1 MASGSVKWFD
11 NKKGYGFITP
21 DLGPRDVFV
30 HISAVTAA
38 GEERLE
44 PGQRLDF
51 ELAQDGDGRLIAQ
64 GLVLRTSA
72 DDDDNM
78 VADADGDIGAAGPQV
93 RGKVDNE

>member
-38 GEERLE
+38 GRERLE

-64 GLVLRTSA
+64 GLMLRDSA
-72 DDDDNM
+72 GEGDGK
-78 VADADGDIGAAGPQV
+78 VADADGDSGAAGPEV
-93 RGKVDNE
+93 RATGQG